1 MAVVEEEIRDAVS
14 EPVAASSVPKKRG
27 RGRPPKNLDANPDAR
42 ANTASPVEA
51 TAPKR
56 RKIKRTPEEIIS
68 HKANVWLIRSQIMAK
83 HLFKDESLA
92 LHPME
97 AAMLAES
104 LYEMEQEFH
113 IEVSGKMGAVLSLL
127 GSVAIIGVPRFDAI
141 MERRRKAL
149 AARAPEVGPD
159 LHV

>member
-1 MAVVEEEIRDAVS
+1 MAVVAEEIPNDTS

-27 RGRPPKNLDANPDAR
+27 RGRPPKNPDAQAQ
-42 ANTASPVEA
+42 ANTPVEA
-51 TAPKR
+51 QAPKR

-68 HKANVWLIRSQIMAK
+68 HKANVWLIRSQILAK

-92 LHPME
+92 MHPME

-113 IEVSGKMGAVLSLL
+113 IEVSGKMAAVLSLL

-141 MERRRKAL
+141 MERRRQAV
-149 AARAPEVGPD
+149 AARTPEEGPD

>member
-14 EPVAASSVPKKRG
+14 EPVAQSAIPKKRG
-27 RGRPPKNLDANPDAR
+27 RGRPPKNPDAP
-42 ANTASPVEA
+42 ANAAPIEA

-56 RKIKRTPEEIIS
+56 RKIKRTPEEIIN
-68 HKANVWLIRSQIMAK
+68 HKANVWLIRSQILAK

-92 LHPME
+92 MHPME

-113 IEVSGKMGAVLSLL
+113 IEVSGKMAAVLSLL

-141 MERRRKAL
+141 MERRRQAV
-149 AARAPEVGPD
+149 AARTPEEGPD